1 MGGVEKIKKGTVGM
15 SLSVKFCG
23 AAQSVTGSCLL
34 FETPKARFLVDCG
47 MFQGAKT
54 LKALNYRA
62 FPFSP
67 RQLDFVLLT
76 HAHIDHSGLIPKL
89 IGDGFRGP
97 VFATKPTVDLCGC
110 MLRDS
115 GFIQEMEVATLNRR
129 NAMRGRPEVEP
140 IYTAADAENAMSAFR
155 AVPYEQWIEPAQ
167 GVRARFW
174 NAGHILG
181 SSSIEIEIDDA
192 RAPLR
197 VLVSGDLGPDAK
209 LFHEDPRAPKGF
221 DYVICEATYG
231 DTERPRITIEGR
243 RAKLADIAKRAH
255 AAGGPLIVPAFAVE
269 RAQELIVDLV
279 TLMNEGAAPPAPI
292 FLDSPLAI
300 RATEIFVEHSAALT
314 EAPDFRA
321 LMRSPHLRM
330 AETVAESKAIH
341 RIKGF
346 HVVVA
351 ASGMCDAGRIRHHLR
366 HWLWNVRATVLL
378 VGYQAQGTLGRLL
391 QDGASAVRIWGEE
404 VRVGARI
411 EILDDYSAHA
421 DREETARWL
430 AARGPVTRGVFF
442 IHGEPPALQAMA
454 ARVTQDGIA
463 AELIA
468 VPSLDETYE
477 LQGARSKLL
486 AGRAPRLLSDQVV
499 RLDWHNDL
507 SQLLLDI
514 RDRLDAEA
522 DDRRRAVVLRRL
534 RRALEEE

>member
-1 MGGVEKIKKGTVGM
+1 M
-15 SLSVKFCG
+15 SVSLKFCG
-23 AAQSVTGSCLL
+23 AAGSVTGACLL
-34 FETPKARFLVDCG
+34 FETPTARFLVDCG

-62 FPFSP
+62 FPFSS
-67 RQLDFVLLT
+67 RQLDFMLLT

-89 IGDGFRGP
+89 IGDGFAGP
-97 VFATKPTVDLCGC
+97 VYATRPTVDLCGC
-110 MLRDS
+110 MLPDS
-115 GFIQEMEVATLNRR
+115 GYIQEMEVATLNRR

-140 IYTAADAENAMSAFR
+140 IYTAADAEGAMSAFR
-155 AVPYEQWIEPAQ
+155 SVPYEKWIDPCS

-181 SSSIEIEIDDA
+181 SSSIEIEIYDS

-197 VLVSGDLGPDAK
+197 ILVSGDLGPDAK
-209 LFHEDPRAPKGF
+209 LLHDDPDAPERF

-231 DTERPRITIEGR
+231 DRERPRITIEGR
-243 RAKLADIAKRAH
+243 RSKLADIAKRTH
-255 AAGGPLIVPAFAVE
+255 AAGGALIVPAFAVE
-269 RAQELIVDLV
+269 RAQELIADLV
-279 TLMNEGAAPPAPI
+279 TLMNEGAVPPAPI

-300 RATEIFVEHSAALT
+300 RATEVFVKHAEELT
-314 EAPDFRA
+314 ESLDFRA
-321 LMRSPHLRM
+321 LMRSPYVRM
-330 AETVAESKAIH
+330 AESVDESKAIH

-366 HWLWNVRATVLL
+366 HWLWNARATVLL

-391 QDGASAVRIWGEE
+391 RDGAPSVRILGDEI
-404 VRVGARI
+404 RVGARI

-430 AARGPVTRGVFF
+430 AARGPVKRGVFF

-454 ARVTQDGIA
+454 ARVERDGIA
-463 AELIA
+463 AGLIT
-468 VPSLDETYE
+468 VPSLDDIYE
-477 LQGARSKLL
+477 LQGVRSHLMM
-486 AGRAPRLLSDQVV
+486 GRAPRLLPEQVV

-507 SQLLLDI
+507 SRLLLDI
-514 RDRLDAEA
+514 RERLDAEA

-534 RRALEEE
+534 RRALEEEG